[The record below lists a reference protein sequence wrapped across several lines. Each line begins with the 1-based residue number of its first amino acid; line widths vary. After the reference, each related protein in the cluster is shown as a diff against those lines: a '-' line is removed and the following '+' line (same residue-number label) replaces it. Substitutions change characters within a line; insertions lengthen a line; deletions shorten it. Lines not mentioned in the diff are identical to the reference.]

1 MKAVFCGCDADA
13 AGGIRVALRLRWP
26 DTQAFQVET
35 GSQVLESAR
44 ESNSDLIFL
53 DAGLLRAEGL
63 ELLTAIR
70 AKFDGPVIVLAH
82 QPSEAELLEILDAGA
97 DDYLPMTASAAQ
109 LVARVCA
116 ALRRAG
122 VGAGTSDV
130 VASCGELT
138 VDSDRHEAYVGDWE
152 LYLTPTEFKLLHHLA
167 QNSGKLVTHEALHKL
182 VWGSED
188 KLYIDSLRKYVERLR
203 KKLHAAPNSDIR
215 ILSVP
220 GIGYRL
226 LHPDQ

>member
-1 MKAVFCGCDADA
+1 MNVVFCGSDADSVESI
-13 AGGIRVALRLRWP
+13 GLALRLRWP
-26 DTQAFQVET
+26 DAQVAQVET
-35 GSQVLESAR
+35 GPEALESAR
-44 ESNSDLIFL
+44 ASNADLIFL
-53 DAGLLRAEGL
+53 AAGLPRAEGL
-63 ELLTAIR
+63 ELLAAIR
-70 AKFDGPVIVLAH
+70 AKFDGPVVVLAH
-82 QPSEAELLEILDAGA
+82 QPSEAELLETLDAGA

-122 VGAGTSDV
+122 IGAGTSDV

-138 VDSDRHEAYVGDWE
+138 VDPVRHEAYVGDRE

-167 QNSGKLVTHEALHKL
+167 ENSGKLVTHEVLHNL

-203 KKLHAAPNSDIR
+203 KKLHAVANSDFR